1 MKKQLLHDVL
11 ELAEKH
17 CGEKFTHNLL
27 NLCKERERILNGV
40 WRKESLPEELS
51 TAYQKDNLLRN
62 IDFDTII
69 YQAGKC
75 LIKPDY
81 LVFLN
86 EIADRAIQY
95 AEFKRGKET
104 LFLILKLAGKK
115 NQEDTAELLRKLGN
129 IEFYTNSFVR
139 AHGYFNKSLALFNKA
154 ENKLGIVTIRNVLGA
169 VLVEEGRFYEGEIHL
184 IQARKIA
191 TEENFTDL
199 IARINMNL
207 GNIYN
212 MRGNSEDA
220 INCYQKARSA
230 NQDKDKDL
238 LSNILLNLAIAYKF
252 MQDYEK
258 AGDYITQAQEV
269 NKQTNNFYQKGL
281 LYLIKAE
288 VASLQNELSM
298 ATAFVTSAFAIFSEI
313 GDRLSIAEAYKI
325 LGMINRL
332 SKNFDIALSY
342 FENSKRIYELITN
355 PINLAETLVEM
366 AKLYIDMGDKATA
379 KKVVS
384 KAVKNFQ
391 KIGGDRKV
399 GHTQS
404 IFSNLL

>member
-1 MKKQLLHDVL
+1 
-11 ELAEKH
+11 
-17 CGEKFTHNLL
+17 
-27 NLCKERERILNGV
+27 
-40 WRKESLPEELS
+40 
-51 TAYQKDNLLRN
+51 
-62 IDFDTII
+62 
-69 YQAGKC
+69 
-75 LIKPDY
+75 
-81 LVFLN
+81 
-86 EIADRAIQY
+86 
-95 AEFKRGKET
+95 
-104 LFLILKLAGKK
+104 
-115 NQEDTAELLRKLGN
+115 
-129 IEFYTNSFVR
+129 
-139 AHGYFNKSLALFNKA
+139 
-154 ENKLGIVTIRNVLGA
+154 
-169 VLVEEGRFYEGEIHL
+169 
-184 IQARKIA
+184 
-191 TEENFTDL
+191 
-199 IARINMNL
+199 
-207 GNIYN
+207 

-379 KKVVS
+379 KKVVN

-399 GHTQS
+399 EHTQS